1 MRKNK
6 GQKKNGWRLINP
18 SNINRNKITLFV
30 MAAIILAS
38 GIISM
43 ILITLTCSSLKGS
56 AIPFLHDLTPKYVL
70 EWKMENEDSKLC

>member
-1 MRKNK
+1 
-6 GQKKNGWRLINP
+6 
-18 SNINRNKITLFV
+18 

-56 AIPFLHDLTPKYVL
+56 AISFLHDLTPKYVL